1 MTPEN
6 TSSTPQLVRALKLRD
21 LILFNLV
28 AVLGLRHLGTTAK
41 FGPGSLLMWL
51 IAAVFFFIPQGLA
64 VIELSSRFPKEGGI
78 YFWTKRALGE
88 GHGFLCGWCYWVN
101 NVLYYPN
108 LLISA
113 AVIATFMFG
122 QHGTALSDSWAF
134 VLPVTLG
141 TLWIAVTIN
150 ITGLST
156 GKWLQNAGGVGTYIP
171 GLILILLGVYGV
183 ITAPPANE
191 LSLATLK
198 PDLNNFPALNLLAS
212 IAFAFAGL
220 ELASTMADEVENP
233 RRNLARSIFISGP
246 LIAIVYILGTAAVLW
261 QLPDKDVN
269 VVSGFLQAIK
279 AGADKISPTLYW
291 IAPLCAALYTIGNLG
306 SMGAWLIGPAR
317 VAFVIGLDRYF
328 PKSFGAVH
336 PRWHTPYVAILVQ
349 AMLATVFLLL
359 SVLGKGTNVEDV
371 YLILLDTQILI
382 YFIPYLYLF
391 IVFLIHRRR
400 SENTSD
406 IVRVP
411 GGSIGAW
418 LTGLSGMIV
427 TLFAMIIATIPPPD
441 VGDSLLFRLKVIGGA
456 LGFIV
461 IGGLIYWR
469 ARRKEHEIQTSDDSS

>member
-1 MTPEN
+1 MTTETTQP
-6 TSSTPQLVRALKLRD
+6 TSQLVRALKLRD
-21 LILFNLV
+21 LVLFNLV

-51 IAAVFFFIPQGLA
+51 IAALFFFIPQGLA

-88 GHGFLCGWCYWVN
+88 GHGFLCGWCYWIN

-113 AVIATFMFG
+113 AVIATFIFG
-122 QHGTALSDSWAF
+122 KSGSELSDSWAF

-141 TLWIAVTIN
+141 TLWVAVLIN
-150 ITGLST
+150 IVGLST
-156 GKWLQNAGGVGTYIP
+156 GKWLQNAGGVGTYVP
-171 GLILILLGVYGV
+171 GLILIFLGVYGAM
-183 ITAPPANE
+183 TAPPANE
-191 LSLATLK
+191 LSAATLK
-198 PDLNNFPALNLLAS
+198 PDLSNFPALNLLAS

-220 ELASTMADEVENP
+220 ELASTMAEEVDNP
-233 RRNLARSIFISGP
+233 RRNLPRSIFISGP
-246 LIAIVYILGTAAVLW
+246 LIAIAYVLGTAAVLW
-261 QLPDKDVN
+261 WLPDKDVN

-279 AGADKISPTLYW
+279 AGADNISPNLGW
-291 IAPLCAALYTIGNLG
+291 IAPLCAALYSIGNLG

-328 PKSFGAVH
+328 PKAFGAVH

-349 AMLATVFLLL
+349 AILATIFLLL
-359 SVLGKGTNVEDV
+359 SVIGKGTKVEDV

-400 SENTSD
+400 SESSSE
-406 IVRVP
+406 VVLAP

-441 VGDSLLFRLKVIGGA
+441 MGDSLLFRLKVIGGA
-456 LGFIV
+456 LGFV
-461 IGGLIYWR
+461 LIGGLIYGGARLKR
-469 ARRKEHEIQTSDDSS
+469 AMA

>member
-1 MTPEN
+1 MTTEK
-6 TSSTPQLVRALKLRD
+6 TQTTPQLVRALKLPD
-21 LILFNLV
+21 LVLFNLV

-41 FGPGSLLMWL
+41 FGFGSLLMWL

-64 VIELSSRFPKEGGI
+64 VIELSSRFPEEGGI

-88 GHGFLCGWCYWVN
+88 GHGFLCGWCYWIN

-113 AVIATFMFG
+113 AVIATFIFG
-122 QHGTALSDSWAF
+122 KTGTGLSDSWVY
-134 VLPVTLG
+134 VLPMTLG
-141 TLWIAVTIN
+141 TLWIAVLIN
-150 ITGLST
+150 IVGLGP
-156 GKWLQNAGGVGTYIP
+156 GKWLQNAGGVGTYVP
-171 GLILILLGVYGV
+171 GLILILLGAYGAM
-183 ITAPPANE
+183 TAPAANE

-198 PDLNNFPALNLLAS
+198 PDLDNLPALNLLAS

-233 RRNLARSIFISGP
+233 RRNLPRSIFISGP
-246 LIAIVYILGTAAVLW
+246 LIAIVYVLGTAAVLW
-261 QLPDKDVN
+261 RLPNNDVN

-279 AGADKISPTLYW
+279 VGADNISPRLEW
-291 IAPLCAALYTIGNLG
+291 VAPLCAVLYSIGNLG

-317 VAFVIGLDRYF
+317 VALVIGLDRYF
-328 PKSFGAVH
+328 PKAFGAVH

-349 AMLATVFLLL
+349 ATLATIFLLL

-400 SENTSD
+400 SANSSE
-406 IVRVP
+406 VVLAP
-411 GGSIGAW
+411 GGSIGGW
-418 LTGLSGMIV
+418 LTGLSGTIV
-427 TLFAMIIATIPPPD
+427 TLFAMIIATIPPPGT
-441 VGDSLLFRLKVIGGA
+441 GDSLLFRLKVIGGA
-456 LGFIV
+456 LGFILM
-461 IGGLIYWR
+461 GGLTYWC
-469 ARRKEHEIQTSDDSS
+469 ARLKEKYNDNSRI